1 MATHRNEIPS
11 NVADTV
17 VSTYTLH
24 AENYGD
30 LFKAKRVGVGGGDG
44 GALVLMES
52 REGRKAEGKSKGK
65 EEVMGNLDRSSTFFD
80 AHKKR
85 YGFVEGEEKEK
96 EEGEEVGGGDDGKSR
111 GSKLGRQFSRLV
123 SFRSKK

>member
-1 MATHRNEIPS
+1 MTHRNEIPS

-24 AENYGD
+24 SENYGD

-44 GALVLMES
+44 GALVMMES
-52 REGRKAEGKSKGK
+52 REGRKAKGKSKGK
-65 EEVMGNLDRSSTFFD
+65 EEVMGNLTRSSTFFD

-85 YGFVEGEEKEK
+85 NGFEGEEK
-96 EEGEEVGGGDDGKSR
+96 EEGEEVGGGDEGKSR